1 MSSVKD
7 AAAEIVALIN
17 ASPRSPRVEEI
28 EAIIA
33 RCGTPGTSPGGLDLT
48 PCAAE
53 FLRTDE
59 GLRMVIA
66 ETDISPPTSVP
77 ASDYEKAMAR
87 QEAAH
92 NELAA
97 VAERIWAQPG
107 DVLACA
113 YVANA
118 YCGYPWDLAANRRR
132 YPLPDPDD
140 EENANDGRATEEL
153 IVRVLE
159 LATRE
164 GAHHG

>member
-1 MSSVKD
+1 LKEVPMSSVKE
-7 AAAEIVALIN
+7 ATAEIVALIN

-33 RCGTPGTSPGGLDLT
+33 KCGTTGTSPVGFGLS
-48 PCAAE
+48 PHAAE
-53 FLRTDE
+53 FLRADE
-59 GLRMVIA
+59 SFRMVLA
-66 ETDISPPTSVP
+66 ATDSLP
-77 ASDYEKAMAR
+77 SDPNHAADEAR
-87 QEAAH
+87 QEAA
-92 NELAA
+92 NKEVSA
-97 VAERIWAQPG
+97 VARRIWAQPG

-140 EENANDGRATEEL
+140 DENADDGRATEEL

-159 LATRE
+159 LASKWSR
-164 GAHHG
+164 